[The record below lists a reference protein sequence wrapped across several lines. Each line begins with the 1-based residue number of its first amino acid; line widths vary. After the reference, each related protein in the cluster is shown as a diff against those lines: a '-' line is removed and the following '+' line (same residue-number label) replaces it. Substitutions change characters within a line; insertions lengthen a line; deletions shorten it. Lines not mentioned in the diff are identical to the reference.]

1 MPTEEPLVDLTQF
14 QALAGGEKAVPD
26 LASFYIPYVAER
38 LDALRS
44 AVTAGAADRVET
56 IARHLAGANAAA
68 GVTDI
73 VAPLVTLE
81 RMARTGVWGW
91 RRVRSS
97 TRKRCSRASLI
108 SCCNTS
114 RPCAPTR
121 ADLERADT
129 RAPEVSERCER
140 RVVH

>member
-1 MPTEEPLVDLTQF
+1 MPTDEPPVDLTQF

-81 RMARTGVWGW
+81 RMARDGRLGMAAGALVDAEAVFARITDFLLQYVEAVRPDARQSRTG
-91 RRVRSS
+91 
-97 TRKRCSRASLI
+97 
-108 SCCNTS
+108 
-114 RPCAPTR
+114 
-121 ADLERADT
+121 
-129 RAPEVSERCER
+129 
-140 RVVH
+140 

>member
-1 MPTEEPLVDLTQF
+1 MPTEEPPVDLTQF
-14 QALAGGEKAVPD
+14 QALAGGEKAVRD

-38 LDALRS
+38 LDALRT

-81 RMARTGVWGW
+81 RMARDGRLGMAAGALVDAEAVFARITDFLLQYVEA
-91 RRVRSS
+91 VR
-97 TRKRCSRASLI
+97 
-108 SCCNTS
+108 
-114 RPCAPTR
+114 P
-121 ADLERADT
+121 DT
-129 RAPEVSERCER
+129 RRSETG
-140 RVVH
+140 

>member
-1 MPTEEPLVDLTQF
+1 MPTEEPPVDLTQF
-14 QALAGGEKAVPD
+14 EALAGGENAVRD

-38 LDALRS
+38 LDALRA

-81 RMARTGVWGW
+81 RMARDGRLGMAAGALVDAEAVFARITDFLLQYVEAVRPDARRSETG
-91 RRVRSS
+91 
-97 TRKRCSRASLI
+97 
-108 SCCNTS
+108 
-114 RPCAPTR
+114 
-121 ADLERADT
+121 
-129 RAPEVSERCER
+129 
-140 RVVH
+140 

>member
-1 MPTEEPLVDLTQF
+1 MPTEESPVDLTQF
-14 QALAGGEKAVPD
+14 QALAGGEKAVSD

-81 RMARTGVWGW
+81 RMARDGRLGMAAGALVDAEAVFARITDFLLQYVEAVRPDARRSRTG
-91 RRVRSS
+91 
-97 TRKRCSRASLI
+97 
-108 SCCNTS
+108 
-114 RPCAPTR
+114 
-121 ADLERADT
+121 
-129 RAPEVSERCER
+129 
-140 RVVH
+140 

>member
-1 MPTEEPLVDLTQF
+1 MPTEEPPVDLTQF
-14 QALAGGEKAVPD
+14 QALAGGEKAVRD
-26 LASFYIPYVAER
+26 LASFYIQYVAER

-81 RMARTGVWGW
+81 RMARDGRLGMAAGALVDAEAVFARITDFLLQYVEAVRPDARRSRTG
-91 RRVRSS
+91 
-97 TRKRCSRASLI
+97 
-108 SCCNTS
+108 
-114 RPCAPTR
+114 
-121 ADLERADT
+121 
-129 RAPEVSERCER
+129 
-140 RVVH
+140 

>member
-1 MPTEEPLVDLTQF
+1 MPTEEPPVDLTQF

-81 RMARTGVWGW
+81 RMARDGRLGMAAGALVDAEAVFARITDFLLQYVEAVRPDARQSRTG
-91 RRVRSS
+91 
-97 TRKRCSRASLI
+97 
-108 SCCNTS
+108 
-114 RPCAPTR
+114 
-121 ADLERADT
+121 
-129 RAPEVSERCER
+129 
-140 RVVH
+140 

>member
-1 MPTEEPLVDLTQF
+1 MSREEPPVDLTQF
-14 QALAGGEKAVPD
+14 QALAGGEKAVGD

-81 RMARTGVWGW
+81 RMARDGRLGMAAGALVDAEAVFARTSDFLLQYVEA
-91 RRVRSS
+91 VRPDAQRSG
-97 TRKRCSRASLI
+97 TA
-108 SCCNTS
+108 
-114 RPCAPTR
+114 
-121 ADLERADT
+121 
-129 RAPEVSERCER
+129 
-140 RVVH
+140 